1 MYGQELS
8 IKYFIF
14 RVTFFFGKAALFAIV
29 LFAAPVFAQNEAVTV
44 RVDGRALFRVGAAG
58 ETNASTRAAQI
69 ERRLTTLLQNPQAIA
84 PVVVQAQN
92 DTRLI
97 TVAAVPVVTVTTA
110 DAQENL
116 TDVDALAAQW
126 SQSINTALTRGRENR
141 ETRLGRFSSEIQA
154 SVESAFARLL
164 ESAIT
169 IVPRFIAALLV
180 IGLFWAFAAGVR
192 WLMRIIFRRI
202 IEDLTVENLIK
213 QVAYYAVWALG
224 LIVAAD
230 ALGFD
235 PQTVIT
241 GLGLTGLALGF
252 ALKDIISNFISGI
265 LILILRPFELGD
277 QIVVGDTEG
286 SVERIELRATQIR
299 AYDGRVVLVPNA
311 DVFTSRI
318 TNNTANPVR
327 RGSVEMFIGYDADLR
342 TAIKIM
348 ETAAQTAEGTLDEPK
363 ASVRIRELGADD
375 IVLDVRF
382 WTDSRRADFIA
393 TTSNVRENVIKELKE
408 AKIGLPNPAERKL
421 VLQNTADWREAFGK

>member
-1 MYGQELS
+1 M
-8 IKYFIF
+8 
-14 RVTFFFGKAALFAIV
+14 
-29 LFAAPVFAQNEAVTV
+29 
-44 RVDGRALFRVGAAG
+44 FRVGAAG
-58 ETNASTRAAQI
+58 ETTASTRAAQI

-84 PVVVQAQN
+84 PAVVQAQN
-92 DTRLI
+92 ETRVI

-116 TDVDALAAQW
+116 IGVDALAAQW
-126 SQSINTALTRGRENR
+126 AQSINAALTRGRENR

-154 SVESAFARLL
+154 SVETAFARLL
-164 ESAIT
+164 ESAIM
-169 IVPRFIAALLV
+169 IVPRFLAALVV
-180 IGLFWAFAAGVR
+180 ISLFWAVAAGVR

-202 IEDLTVENLIK
+202 VEDLTVENLIK

-252 ALKDIISNFISGI
+252 ALKDIISNFVSGI
-265 LILILRPFELGD
+265 LILVLRPFELGD
-277 QIVVGDTEG
+277 QIVVGETEG

-299 AYDGRVVLVPNA
+299 NYDGRVVMVPNA

-327 RGSVEMFIGYDADLR
+327 RGSVDMFIGYDADLR
-342 TAIKIM
+342 TAIKTM
-348 ETAAQTAEGTLDEPK
+348 ETAAQTADGTLDEPK
-363 ASVRIRELGADD
+363 ASVRVRELGADD
-375 IVLDVRF
+375 VVLEVRF
-382 WTDSRRADFIA
+382 WTDSRRADFVK
-393 TTSNVRENVIKELKE
+393 TTSNVREKVIEKLKE
-408 AKIGLPNPAERKL
+408 AEIGLPNPAEHKL
-421 VLQNTADWREAFGK
+421 VLQNITDWRETLSK